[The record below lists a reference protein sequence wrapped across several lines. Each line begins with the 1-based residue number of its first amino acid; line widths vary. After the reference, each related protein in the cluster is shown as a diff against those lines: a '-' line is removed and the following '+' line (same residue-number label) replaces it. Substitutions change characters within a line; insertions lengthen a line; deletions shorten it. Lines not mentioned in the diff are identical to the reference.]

1 MDIET
6 TAAPLTGAGEREQR
20 TRDRVARTV
29 LEHGPLTAADVACRL
44 GVTPAAV
51 RRHLDALEGSGQVQ
65 AREPRRG
72 GTRGRGRPARVYV
85 ITDAGHATMTTAYD
99 DLAASAMAFLAEQL
113 GPAAVE
119 QFAARR
125 VAELEQRYAPVVD
138 EAGPDVPA
146 RTAAL
151 ADALAR
157 DGYAASS
164 RPVGAPS
171 APAGAQS
178 VQLCQGHCPVQ
189 HVAER
194 FPQLCDAETEVF
206 SRLLGVHVQ
215 RLATLAGGAHVCTT
229 HVPQNQQTQHVP
241 PTDGGTSR

>member
-1 MDIET
+1 MVDIET

-29 LEHGPLTAADVACRL
+29 LEHGPLSAADVACRL

-99 DLAASAMAFLAEQL
+99 DLAASAMAFLAEQARA
-113 GPAAVE
+113 GRRRAVRRAPGRRASSSGTRPSSTRPGRTSRPARRRSPTRSPATGTPRPAARS
-119 QFAARR
+119 ARR
-125 VAELEQRYAPVVD
+125 PPPQGR
-138 EAGPDVPA
+138 
-146 RTAAL
+146 
-151 ADALAR
+151 
-157 DGYAASS
+157 S
-164 RPVGAPS
+164 RC
-171 APAGAQS
+171 
-178 VQLCQGHCPVQ
+178 LCQGHCPVQ

-194 FPQLCDAETEVF
+194 FPQPVRRRDRGVLAAARRARAAPGHAGRRRARLHHARPTEPADPA
-206 SRLLGVHVQ
+206 R
-215 RLATLAGGAHVCTT
+215 AAH
-229 HVPQNQQTQHVP
+229 
-241 PTDGGTSR
+241 